1 MKLTIIKRILF
12 VAVNVGIALAV
23 LLLLSFSIKFQGDI
37 YCNGNAINIITKNE
51 NKFLELDD
59 VKNIISKFDKE
70 RFNGKKLKDIDILN
84 LEQMISQLDVVQ
96 KVQIYLSNK
105 GMLNIEVETR
115 TPILRVINSNGV
127 SFYIDEKGRKM
138 PFSNKFTS
146 KVIVANGF
154 IDEEEFNGEV
164 SDSSIL
170 IDLIALVRT
179 IKKDRFFKNKV
190 QQIYVNEI
198 GEIELITLLG
208 SHVVVLGTID
218 RLENKLDGLRSFY
231 LKCTDFVDLEKY
243 KSVDLKYKNQIICKK
258 F

>member
-1 MKLTIIKRILF
+1 MKFAIIKRILF
-12 VAVNVGIALAV
+12 VAINVGIALAV
-23 LLLLSFSIKFQGDI
+23 LFLLSFSIRFQGDT
-37 YCNGNAINIITKNE
+37 YCNGNAINIITKNQ

-84 LEQMISQLDVVQ
+84 LEQMISQLDEVE

-138 PFSNKFTS
+138 AFSNKFTS

-154 IDEEEFNGEV
+154 INEEGYNGEIA
-164 SDSSIL
+164 DSSVL
-170 IDLIALVRT
+170 IDLITLVRA

-190 QQIYVNEI
+190 QQVYINES
-198 GEIELITLLG
+198 GEMELITLLG
-208 SHVVVLGTID
+208 SHVVVFGTID
-218 RLENKLDGLRSFY
+218 RLENKLEDLRSFY

-243 KSVDLKYKNQIICKK
+243 KSVDLKYKNQIVCKK